1 MARTMR
7 EQFNRIAKEYDENR
21 RKFIP
26 CFDDYYGSAT
36 DFIAKSLDRAP
47 ESIVDL
53 GAGTGL
59 LTAQWLAHFPN
70 AEYTLVDVAEEM
82 LDVARKR
89 FDGVRTVRYEVRD
102 YAKDFQDEK
111 ADAVISALSIHHLE
125 DADKRRLF
133 ARIYESLNA
142 GGIFANYD
150 QFCAEDA
157 ELNAKI
163 ERYWVGEIRSSGI
176 SETEYE
182 RWQERKK
189 LDRECSV
196 AQEVQ
201 WLKDAGFSAAEC
213 VYLNRKFAVIVAKK

>member
-1 MARTMR
+1 MTVQ
-7 EQFNRIAKEYDENR
+7 EQFNRVAKEYDENR
-21 RKFIP
+21 RKFIS
-26 CFDDYYGSAT
+26 CFDDYYVSAT
-36 DFIAKSLDRAP
+36 NFIAKSLENEP
-47 ESIVDL
+47 KKIVDL

-59 LTAQWLAHFPN
+59 LTAHWFAHFPD

-82 LDVARKR
+82 LNVARKR
-89 FDGVRTVRYEVRD
+89 FDGIRNVSYEIRD
-102 YAKDFQDEK
+102 YARDFQDEK

-125 DADKRRLF
+125 DTDKQRLF
-133 ARIYESLNA
+133 KRIHEKLNA

-157 ELNAKI
+157 EMNAKI
-163 ERYWVGEIRSSGI
+163 EGYWISEIKSSGL

-196 AQEVQ
+196 ADEIR
-201 WLKDAGFSAAEC
+201 WLKEAGFSAAEC
-213 VYLNRKFAVIVAKK
+213 VYLNRKFAVILAKK